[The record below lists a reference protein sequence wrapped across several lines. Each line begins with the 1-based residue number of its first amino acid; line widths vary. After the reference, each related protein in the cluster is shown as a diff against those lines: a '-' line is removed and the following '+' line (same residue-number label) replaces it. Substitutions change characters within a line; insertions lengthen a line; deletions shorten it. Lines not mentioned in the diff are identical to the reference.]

1 MADLEP
7 TNPEDIEWACAR
19 LRARADAPRF
29 PPAIARG
36 LEANDPD
43 QMRAAASFLIDRG
56 QTEGVRELVERFRNK
71 KDFGVWARVTSSR
84 LHQLSGEFAAG
95 LADVDELMARFPER
109 AGAHWWVA
117 RSRCLVGLG
126 RNEEAEATI
135 REGSERFPDVALPRV
150 VLANLLSRR
159 MRHADSL
166 AVWRALIADFSAPE
180 PDWYVGLADA
190 LKALG
195 RSPEAVD
202 ALATFAARFP
212 DDPRARSLLARAA
225 EERGDWERAIN
236 LWDSCL
242 ANCSPSDEPQL
253 KVNQARA
260 LFRVG
265 RADEAIERLEALL
278 ARQPDC
284 IPALRELA
292 HTLIELGE
300 FATAR
305 EILTGMTDRFADIS
319 RPKWWAWLARAHHEM
334 RDFQAGAAALA
345 ELERRFSDSP
355 LAEAERLRL
364 DHWRECGQDDLTR
377 RVEGALRR
385 FPQDFGFRADWVQ
398 LLLGEGRLEL
408 AEQYVEAL
416 EADAA
421 PGKALVSRLR
431 LEADRGGDAHV
442 RGYAQTIAE
451 KRDWS
456 DADAAE
462 FGVFLLNFRTPWSV
476 ELGCS
481 VLDRT
486 AGRSSGSIWL
496 TTIRARLKIRHR
508 DNAEALALI
517 DAIPQRYVRPEVLEL
532 RAWAHTKRG
541 ELFEAKRLWRVN
553 VKKGFFAAID
563 GPMNTL
569 ERLSGEGPP
578 PVDGG
583 VTAYI
588 VYRNEAPQLPG
599 FLAHHRKLG
608 VRRFVFFDHM
618 SSDESC
624 DILLAEP
631 DCVLYRSHDSYQ
643 LSSSGRRWV
652 KEVVARE
659 GARGWGLQVDP
670 DEYFIY
676 PGYETTPIDRFVAYL
691 EGRGFEAVRGF
702 MLDVFSRRLLNADGA
717 PAALAEHRY
726 YDEDY
731 VWIGQE
737 RPPYLSPTG
746 GVRAR
751 LFGAAEFL
759 HKTPLWRLDAGDL
772 LNSHETTPLALADV
786 TSALIHYKLMNMV
799 LRGRELSPEHGAL
812 PYLEPDAPI
821 EVMRRHSRY
830 VARLSALSRVD
841 LVKPGVS
848 RELADSMTLAE
859 RGVMEA
865 SEDYREFLRS
875 A

>member
-1 MADLEP
+1 VADLEP
-7 TNPEDIEWACAR
+7 TKPEDIEWACAR
-19 LRARADAPRF
+19 LRSPASAPRF
-29 PPAIARG
+29 PAAIARG

-43 QMRAAASFLIDRG
+43 QMRAATNFLIERG
-56 QTEGVRELVERFRNK
+56 QTEGVRELAECFRNK

-84 LHQLSGEFAAG
+84 LHQISGEFTAG
-95 LADVDELMARFPER
+95 LADVDELFALFPER

-117 RSRCLVGLG
+117 KSRCLVGLG
-126 RNEEAEATI
+126 RDEESEAAI
-135 REGSERFPDVALPRV
+135 REGSERFPDLALPRV

-159 MRHADSL
+159 MRYADSL
-166 AVWRALIADFSAPE
+166 VVWRDLLARFATPE
-180 PDWYVGLADA
+180 PDWYTGLAGV

-195 RSPEAVD
+195 RSAEAVD
-202 ALATFAARFP
+202 ALETFAARFP
-212 DDPRARSLLARAA
+212 DHPEATPLLAQSA
-225 EERGDWERAIN
+225 EERGDWARAFDLWEER
-236 LWDSCL
+236 LRH
-242 ANCSPSDEPQL
+242 CSPSEQPQL
-253 KVNQARA
+253 KVNQARV
-260 LFRVG
+260 LFRLI
-265 RADEAIERLEALL
+265 RPDEAIERLEALL

-292 HTLIELGE
+292 HILIDLGD
-300 FATAR
+300 FAAAR
-305 EILTGMTDRFADIS
+305 EILTGMTDRFADLS
-319 RPKWWAWLARAHHEM
+319 RPKWWAWLARARHEM
-334 RDFQAGAAALA
+334 RDFDGGATALA
-345 ELERRFSDSP
+345 ELERRFPDSP

-377 RVEGALRR
+377 RVEGALQR
-385 FPQDFGFRADWVQ
+385 FPLDFGFRADWVQ

-408 AEQYVEAL
+408 AEPFVEAL

-442 RGYAQTIAE
+442 RGYAEAIADR
-451 KRDWS
+451 RDWAY
-456 DADAAE
+456 ADAVE
-462 FGVFLLNFRTPWSV
+462 FGVFLLNFRTPWSIA
-476 ELGCS
+476 LGCS
-481 VLDRT
+481 TVDRV
-486 AGRSSGSIWL
+486 AERFSGSLWL
-496 TTIRARLKIRHR
+496 MTLRARLKIRHR
-508 DNAEALALI
+508 DDAEAIALI
-517 DAIPQRYVRPEVLEL
+517 DAIPQRNVRPEVLEL
-532 RAWAHTKRG
+532 RAWAHMKRG
-541 ELFEAKRLWRVN
+541 KLAEAKRLWRVN
-553 VKKGFFAAID
+553 IKKGFFAAID
-563 GPMNTL
+563 GPMDTL

-578 PVDGG
+578 PVDGD

-618 SSDESC
+618 STDESC
-624 DILLAEP
+624 DLLLAEP
-631 DCVLYRSHDSYQ
+631 DCVLYRSRDSYQ

-676 PGYETTPIDRFVAYL
+676 PGYETTPVDRFVAYL
-691 EGRGFEAVRGF
+691 EGRGFEAVRGY
-702 MLDVFSRRLLNADGA
+702 MLDVFPRRLLGVDGA
-717 PAALAEHRY
+717 PAQLPDHRY

-731 VWIGQE
+731 HWIGHE

-759 HKTPLWRLDAGDL
+759 HKTPLWRLDAGEL

-786 TSALIHYKLMNMV
+786 TGALIHYKMMNMV
-799 LRGRELSPEHGAL
+799 LRGRDLAPEHGAL
-812 PYLEPDAPI
+812 PYLEPDAPT

-841 LVKPGVS
+841 LPKPGVS
-848 RELADSMTLAE
+848 RELTESMTLAE
-859 RGVMEA
+859 RGVMEV
-865 SEDYREFLRS
+865 SEDYRRFVRS
-875 A
+875 E